1 MKFEPDLDCTHC
13 AALRVHAR
21 MGFDLVQISAI
32 AQSLDSFGSA
42 FAERLF
48 APHELAY
55 ARNGR
60 GMCAQRLAARF
71 AAKEA
76 VIKALRLS
84 EAGVNW
90 RDIEVV
96 KHGDGDC
103 SLALHGRVAELAA
116 AMGLRELSLS
126 MSHDGDYAGAI
137 VTALFDSPSQ
147 HFREASP

>member
-13 AALRVHAR
+13 AAMPVPAR

-42 FAERLF
+42 FTERLF
-48 APHELAY
+48 TPHELAY
-55 ARNGR
+55 AHSGR

-76 VIKALRLS
+76 LIKALRLS
-84 EAGVNW
+84 EAGVSW

-103 SLALHGRVAELAA
+103 GLALHGRVAEMAA
-116 AMGLRELSLS
+116 AMGVSQLSLS
-126 MSHDGDYAGAI
+126 LSHDGDYAGAI
-137 VTALFDSPSQ
+137 VAALFDPFSQ
-147 HFREASP
+147 HSLEASP